1 MKVFAVYDTNVLVS
15 ALISKR
21 SDTAVVLAVESL
33 FKGDVTPLYNDEI
46 IAEYEEVLHREK
58 FNLPDN
64 LTESIISYIKS
75 NGISSERVPSAEEF
89 PDPDDIVFY
98 EVALS
103 KEDTFLITG
112 NTKHFPQSPIVVTPA
127 EFLQKIGKLPPR

>member
-15 ALISKR
+15 ALISKQ

-33 FKGDVTPLYNDEI
+33 FNGNVTPLYNDEI
-46 IAEYEEVLHREK
+46 IAEYKEVLNLEK

-75 NGISSERVPSAEEF
+75 NGISSERLPSAEEF

-98 EVALS
+98 EVAMS

-112 NTKHFPQSPIVVTPA
+112 NTKHFPKSPIVVTPA
-127 EFLQKIGKLPPR
+127 EFLQKMGKLLQ

>member
-15 ALISKR
+15 ALISKQ

-33 FKGDVTPLYNDEI
+33 FNGNVTPLYNDEI
-46 IAEYEEVLHREK
+46 IAEYKEVLNREK

-75 NGISSERVPSAEEF
+75 NGISSERLPSAEEF
-89 PDPDDIVFY
+89 PDPDDIVF
-98 EVALS
+98 
-103 KEDTFLITG
+103 
-112 NTKHFPQSPIVVTPA
+112 
-127 EFLQKIGKLPPR
+127 

>member
-112 NTKHFPQSPIVVTPA
+112 NTKHFPQLPIVVTPA